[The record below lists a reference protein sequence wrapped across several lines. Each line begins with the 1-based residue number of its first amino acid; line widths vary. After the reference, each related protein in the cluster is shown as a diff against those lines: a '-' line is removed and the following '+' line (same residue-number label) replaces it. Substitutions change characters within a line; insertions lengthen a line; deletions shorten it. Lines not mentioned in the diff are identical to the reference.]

1 MAEPVAVSG
10 AGEDSRM
17 AETIQKAQ
25 ALAKKKKI
33 GEAVSM
39 LQQELRSSFSKQD
52 QLLWRLGMSQ
62 ILVNAKKLQLALP
75 LLESVLQDI
84 DTYKLEEWDP
94 NLALKG
100 LKMVWQGLSAR
111 SDESVKAQVT
121 DVLNRIA
128 KLDPAE
134 ALILAKG

>member
-1 MAEPVAVSG
+1 MAEPVAVAG
-10 AGEDSRM
+10 TGEDGRM
-17 AETIQKAQ
+17 AEMIQKAQ

-62 ILVNAKKLQLALP
+62 ILVNANKSQLALP
-75 LLESVLQDI
+75 IMESVFQDI
-84 DTYKLEEWDP
+84 DTYRLEEWDP

-100 LKMVWQGLSAR
+100 LKMVWQVFSAS

-134 ALILAKG
+134 ALILVKG